1 MKKLLLG
8 LIVAL
13 VCIGIVFAQGTPQQP
28 SQEDCDKKFEEVQK
42 VYDTLKAYYE
52 EKGIALPEIPSELLS
67 AVQDMGCGIELENL
81 GVNSE
86 FLKANLVSQGISLP
100 EELNPNNAP
109 QNNENQEPMPAAQG
123 PAEPAQMN
131 GQANGQPNYGQQVSQ
146 CEEEMKKIKDYVKAL
161 EALLAENN
169 IDYSGV
175 KDTLEAEHAAQSKD
189 KQEQAD
195 AQQQNPPEGQQNP
208 PEGQQNPPEEDPQ
221 KQQQEPKQGKMKQ
234 AFKKVWA
241 FFGLGKDKQE
251 QQPVQ

>member
-1 MKKLLLG
+1 
-8 LIVAL
+8 
-13 VCIGIVFAQGTPQQP
+13 
-28 SQEDCDKKFEEVQK
+28 
-42 VYDTLKAYYE
+42 
-52 EKGIALPEIPSELLS
+52 
-67 AVQDMGCGIELENL
+67 
-81 GVNSE
+81 
-86 FLKANLVSQGISLP
+86 
-100 EELNPNNAP
+100 
-109 QNNENQEPMPAAQG
+109 
-123 PAEPAQMN
+123 MN

-175 KDTLEAEHAAQSKD
+175 KDTLEAEHAAQPKD

-195 AQQQNPPEGQQNP
+195 AQQQSP
-208 PEGQQNPPEEDPQ
+208 PEGQQNPPEEEPQ
-221 KQQQEPKQGKMKQ
+221 KQQQEPKQGKMKE